1 MTDVVL
7 TAGDYEVHM
16 RPDRAML
23 CTSLRHRGEEFVA
36 WARSITQFRAGQA
49 TAIPLV
55 HPWVNRLAR
64 WGYGDV
70 DLRGLTLPTDT
81 NGLPIHGNLYAAP
94 FTVAER
100 DDTRVVA
107 SLDYGAS
114 AERLRA
120 FPFPHIVT
128 VEAELDSERGLSLT
142 TTVTPTADRAV
153 PVSFGWHPYLRLP
166 RNGRNTWELC
176 WPACEHME
184 LDDHQIPTGKR
195 APQPAERTPI
205 GRRTFDDHYALGAD
219 REFTVATDGCALTLT
234 FGHTYPFAVLYVP
247 PRRQLLAIEP
257 MTAEIDALGRGTAP
271 SCASDD
277 TFAATFTLSVS
288 RD

>member
-1 MTDVVL
+1 VTDVVL
-7 TAGDYEVHM
+7 TGGDYEVRL

-36 WARSITQFRAGQA
+36 WPRTLTQFRTGQA

-70 DLRGLTLPTDT
+70 DLRGVDLPTDP
-81 NGLPIHGNLYAAP
+81 NGLPIHGNLFAAP
-94 FTVAER
+94 FQVAER
-100 DDTRVVA
+100 DDTRVIA

-114 AERLRA
+114 AARLRA

-128 VEAELDSERGLSLT
+128 VEASVDAERGLTLT
-142 TTVTPTADRAV
+142 TTVTPTSERAV
-153 PVSFGWHPYLRLP
+153 PISFGWHPYLKLP
-166 RNGRNTWELC
+166 HGGRGTWELR
-176 WPACEHME
+176 WPACEHVE
-184 LDDHQIPTGKR
+184 LDDDKIPTGAR
-195 APQPAERTPI
+195 TAQPAERAPI
-205 GRRTFDDHYALGAD
+205 GPRTFDDHYALGAD
-219 REFTVATDGCALTLT
+219 RTFVVSTEACALTLT
-234 FGHTYPFAVLYVP
+234 FGDTYPFGMLFVP
-247 PRRQLLAIEP
+247 PRRQVLAIEP

-271 SCASDD
+271 ICASDD
-277 TFAATFTLSVS
+277 TFAATFTLSVD